1 VVLIKL
7 INKIKIQ
14 PILFTK
20 SVFVILIS
28 ILLSC
33 CGNSGIKLQQTKTVD
48 SLQTNLLSNKKLL
61 LQIDSVEL
69 SKAINKFEIYKQF
82 IKSNIKDTINKTDA
96 YAIQSFINAGNNL
109 QSIQLNKI
117 NLITRINLLSNQLL
131 KLGTDIKNNSFQNN
145 QINGFI
151 ETEKLMQVEI
161 AKFCIEEQNNYFK
174 NLQQLKTN
182 LYLVEQ
188 LILKRN
194 NNQLPTVINSNPNL

>member
-1 VVLIKL
+1 MVLIKL

-188 LILKRN
+188 FILKRN
-194 NNQLPTVINSNPNL
+194 NNQLPTVINSNPNI

>member
-1 VVLIKL
+1 MVLIKL

-14 PILFTK
+14 LILFTK
-20 SVFVILIS
+20 TVFVVLIS
-28 ILLSC
+28 FLLSSC
-33 CGNSGIKLQQTKTVD
+33 NNGDVKLQQTKTID
-48 SLQTNLLSNKKLL
+48 SLQTTLLSNKKLL
-61 LQIDSVEL
+61 SQIDSTEL

-82 IKSNIKDTINKTDA
+82 INSNIKDTINKTDA

-109 QSIQLNKI
+109 QTIQLNKI

-131 KLGTDIKNNSFQNN
+131 KLSTDIKNNSFQSS

-151 ETEKLMQVEI
+151 ASEKVAQTEISKY
-161 AKFCIEEQNNYFK
+161 CIEEQNNYFK

-188 LILKRN
+188 FILKRN
-194 NNQLPTVINSNPNL
+194 NNQLPTVINSNPNI

>member
-1 VVLIKL
+1 MVLIKL